1 MTMKKT
7 GKSSKDPRQPAESKA
22 APARP
27 QAEIFSEAMRAF
39 WASQYER
46 AIELFEQAA
55 QGRDLSI
62 AESAQ
67 MHIRMC
73 RRRMESSM
81 PELKTPEQQH
91 LYAVSLINEQRFAD
105 ALPWLQKA
113 VSSDPRPDYQ
123 YALALTLGRL
133 GNFEQAADALRQA
146 LASDTGLRTFA
157 RSDPDFAPLLENPL
171 IREVLDPSRP
181 AA

>member
-7 GKSSKDPRQPAESKA
+7 GKSSKEPRQNAAPKA
-22 APARP
+22 ASARS
-27 QAEIFSEAMRAF
+27 QAELFSEAMRAF
-39 WASQYER
+39 WASQFDR
-46 AIELFEQAA
+46 AISLFEQAA

-73 RRRMESSM
+73 RRRLESAQ
-81 PELKTPEQQH
+81 PELETPEQQH
-91 LYAVSLINEQRFAD
+91 LYAVSLINDQRFSE

-123 YALALTLGRL
+123 YTLALTLGRL
-133 GNFEQAADALRQA
+133 GSFQEAAEVLRQA
-146 LASDTGLRTFA
+146 LAADHGLRTFA
-157 RSDPDFAPLLENPL
+157 RTDPDFAPLLENPL
-171 IREVLDPSRP
+171 IRGVLDSSQP

>member
-67 MHIRMC
+67 MHFRMC

-113 VSSDPRPDYQ
+113 GFKVEDIRNVYYPGLEKGLIIRQNPPGGYPIQKRNPINLEVSR
-123 YALALTLGRL
+123 
-133 GNFEQAADALRQA
+133 
-146 LASDTGLRTFA
+146 
-157 RSDPDFAPLLENPL
+157 
-171 IREVLDPSRP
+171 
-181 AA
+181 

>member
-7 GKSSKDPRQPAESKA
+7 GKSSKDSRQPADPKA
-22 APARP
+22 TPAKS
-27 QAEIFSEAMRAF
+27 QGEIFSEAMRAF
-39 WASQYER
+39 WASDYGR
-46 AIELFEQAA
+46 AIALFEQAA

-73 RRRMESSM
+73 RRRMESAQ

-133 GNFEQAADALRQA
+133 GNFEEAAAALRQA
-146 LASDTGLRTFA
+146 LASDNGLRTFA

-171 IREVLDPSRP
+171 IRGVLDPAQP